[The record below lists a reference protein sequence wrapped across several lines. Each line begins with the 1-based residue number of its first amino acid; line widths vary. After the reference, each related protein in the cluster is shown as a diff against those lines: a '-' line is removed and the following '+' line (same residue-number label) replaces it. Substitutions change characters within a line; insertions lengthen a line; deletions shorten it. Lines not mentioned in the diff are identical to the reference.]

1 MATITDIARI
11 VDTRTTT
18 TALALGGMQVTTGH
32 PGGISAVIERST
44 AEGALTL
51 HVTQLDGEE
60 GWTVDAAYKGSFPLV
75 VERRGR
81 ALPAHAPDH
90 RRRADRA
97 ARRSGGRTVRAAAD
111 IRAAALSG
119 ASRLATIEQART
131 AAADHTI
138 QRNTEWEYALDWAG
152 TLNPIELA
160 AAVKLRIPGDA
171 GLAVEQDDTN
181 KDRRIV
187 ASSMTTHALR
197 ERRADFTRMR

>member
-51 HVTQLDGEE
+51 HVTQLDGEDRLD
-60 GWTVDAAYKGSFPLV
+60 GRRGLQGQLPAL

-152 TLNPIELA
+152 ALNPIELA

-171 GLAVEQDDTN
+171 GLAVEQESN
-181 KDRRIV
+181 RR
-187 ASSMTTHALR
+187 
-197 ERRADFTRMR
+197 RRAA